1 MSYAY
6 DYHSLLYKTASSATA
21 TLQSKEEQRRIPY
34 ATLLEDM
41 RNIITRDHPELIREV
56 FHEAG
61 QQEARTLI
69 KKEVHRQHVIVAD
82 EGTDKL
88 NTLVDQ
94 IYDDLFGFGILTQ
107 YIYDENVQ
115 EINGNRWDDVEIITA
130 DGYFK
135 LAEKFTGPR
144 QAQAVVRRMAQLGG
158 VTVDGSTPDGDSYIT
173 EGVRIH
179 VKVPP
184 IIDEKAA
191 VQFSIRKQ
199 RREVFTREE
208 FISRDTATPLE
219 LDFLSLAL
227 SHGVSIGIAGSAG
240 SGKTT
245 DVNYLLSTMPSSL
258 RIYVIEEA
266 REIQLE
272 QQNTDGTYISRVMH
286 TKTRHDLNAA
296 YNIDARR
303 LVRDALWCDPDIIV
317 PAEMRGAEALDVMEA
332 GRTGHTII
340 STFHAQGNED
350 AYKRIASMAMMA
362 GAGYSENMLLS
373 FAYASFPLMVYKVQL
388 ADGTRKYVEIAE
400 ARRDSASDEYKVV
413 PLFQFIPTGRDEH
426 GRITG
431 RHEKVNNISE
441 SLANRMRL
449 KGATKEELKPFV
461 DK

>member
-1 MSYAY
+1 MDGDRGIAEFGKYCADNNILINNAVVNAPDASIGGSLVDPADRAKYIARLHETIKVCKDINCQAAITCTGNALPGVSY
-6 DYHSLLYKTASSATA
+6 
-21 TLQSKEEQRRIPY
+21 EEQKQCVID
-34 ATLLEDM
+34 TLKAAAEVAEAENFNLFLES
-41 RNIITRDHPELIREV
+41 
-56 FHEAG
+56 
-61 QQEARTLI
+61 
-69 KKEVHRQHVIVAD
+69 
-82 EGTDKL
+82 L

-107 YIYDENVQ
+107 YIYDEKVQ
-115 EINGNRWDDVEIITA
+115 EIIGNRWDDIEIITA

-135 LAEKFTGPR
+135 LSDKFASPR

-199 RREVFTREE
+199 RRAVFTREE
-208 FISRDTATPLE
+208 FIKRETATAAE
-219 LDFLSLAL
+219 LGFLSLAL
-227 SHGVSIGIAGSAG
+227 AHGVSIGIAGSAG

-245 DVNYLLSTMPSSL
+245 DVSFLLNTMPSSL

-272 QQNTDGTYISRVMH
+272 KQNEKGLYVSRVMH
-286 TKTRHDLNAA
+286 TKTRYDQNAV

-400 ARRDSASDEYKVV
+400 AQRDTVAD
-413 PLFQFIPTGRDEH
+413 D
-426 GRITG
+426 
-431 RHEKVNNISE
+431 
-441 SLANRMRL
+441 
-449 KGATKEELKPFV
+449 
-461 DK
+461 